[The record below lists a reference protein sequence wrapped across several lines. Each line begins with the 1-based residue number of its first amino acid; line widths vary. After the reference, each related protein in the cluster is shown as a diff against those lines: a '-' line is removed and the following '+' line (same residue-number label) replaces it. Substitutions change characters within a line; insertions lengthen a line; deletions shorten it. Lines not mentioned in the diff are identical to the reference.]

1 MSRESCQGAWRDVR
15 HVDGMFDMV
24 GWMKQHVR
32 LHLLCSLKSM
42 VHWSES
48 SMSGSHSRPATVKKK
63 VKHLARNEARA
74 SDAYSMTESALNSR
88 QSCCKRSENVMPKSW
103 IPLLVGLVNLL
114 RANPGDL
121 IEHTNFSALKM
132 RPWLQGVLLSFQNL
146 RRRVKGCTT
155 AETFSPGNPFAFCS

>member
-1 MSRESCQGAWRDVR
+1 M
-15 HVDGMFDMV
+15 
-24 GWMKQHVR
+24 
-32 LHLLCSLKSM
+32 
-42 VHWSES
+42 
-48 SMSGSHSRPATVKKK
+48 
-63 VKHLARNEARA
+63 KHLARNEARA

-146 RRRVKGCTT
+146 RRRVKRVHDRREIFTWEPLCILFLGVLQTE
-155 AETFSPGNPFAFCS
+155 APNRPPGGGGSKPEMDI